1 MDWVGRNLTYISKVH
16 PVGVMGIGQEDH
28 GDLGQRAKGGND
40 RNWAGFIY
48 ILEVDTHALLKN

>member
-16 PVGVMGIGQEDH
+16 PVGVMGIEQENH

-40 RNWAGFIY
+40 RNWTGLTH
-48 ILEVDTHALLKN
+48 ILEEDTHALLKD